1 MTLLNLYL
9 LLLAGVSIVTF
20 TLWGVDKAAAVS
32 GNWRIPER
40 TLLGLTLLGGA
51 TGAGLGMVLFHHKT
65 KKPPFKAV
73 ILAAL
78 IIQAILF
85 VILAS
90 IH

>member
-9 LLLAGVSIVTF
+9 LLLAGVSVVTF

-51 TGAGLGMVLFHHKT
+51 AGAGLGMVLFHHKT
-65 KKPPFKAV
+65 RKPPFKGV
-73 ILAAL
+73 VLAAL
-78 IIQAILF
+78 ITQIVVAF
-85 VILAS
+85 FFA
-90 IH
+90 

>member
-20 TLWGVDKAAAVS
+20 TLWGIDKAAAVS

-51 TGAGLGMVLFHHKT
+51 AGAGLGMVLFHHKT
-65 KKPPFKAV
+65 RKPPFKGV
-73 ILAAL
+73 IIAAL
-78 IIQAILF
+78 ITQIVVTIFLGK
-85 VILAS
+85 
-90 IH
+90 

>member
-1 MTLLNLYL
+1 MTLLTLYL

-51 TGAGLGMVLFHHKT
+51 AGAGLGMVLFHHKT
-65 KKPPFKAV
+65 RKPPFKGV
-73 ILAAL
+73 IIAAL
-78 IIQAILF
+78 TVQAVLFFIL
-85 VILAS
+85 VRIN
-90 IH
+90 